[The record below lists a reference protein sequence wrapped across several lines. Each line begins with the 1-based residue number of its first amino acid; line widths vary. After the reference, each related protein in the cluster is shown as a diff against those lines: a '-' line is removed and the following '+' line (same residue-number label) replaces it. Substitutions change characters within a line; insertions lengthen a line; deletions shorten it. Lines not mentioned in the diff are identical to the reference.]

1 MSMRI
6 IVSDSSCLI
15 DLHKCSLLHA
25 LLSLP
30 YEFLI
35 PNTLFEGELLS
46 FTPSEKRS
54 IIRAGLR
61 VVDIPGKDVLKAQA
75 IVRDAPRISIHDGF
89 ALVLSENHPN
99 AILMTGDEVLRRLA
113 TQRGIEV
120 HGVLWAIEEIEREQ
134 CAPREKLRAAL
145 EGFLPDP
152 TVRLPRR
159 ELTVMLKR
167 FEANEG
173 PTE

>member
-15 DLHKCSLLHA
+15 DLHKCSLLRA

-35 PNTLFEGELLS
+35 PNTLFEDELLS
-46 FTPSEKRS
+46 LTPSEKQS

-61 VVDIPGKDVLKAQA
+61 VVDIPGKDVLRAQA
-75 IVRDAPRISIHDGF
+75 LVRATPRISIHDGF
-89 ALVLSENHPN
+89 ALVLTESHPN
-99 AILMTGDEVLRRLA
+99 AMLMTGDEALKRLA
-113 TQRGIEV
+113 AQRGIEV
-120 HGVLWAIEEIEREQ
+120 HGVLWAIEEIDREQ
-134 CAPREKLRAAL
+134 CALRENLRAAL
-145 EGFLPDP
+145 EGFLNDP

-159 ELTVMLKR
+159 EITVMLKR
-167 FEANEG
+167 FDASAEPIE
-173 PTE
+173 

>member
-1 MSMRI
+1 MRI

-35 PNTLFEGELLS
+35 PNTLFEDELLS
-46 FTPSEKRS
+46 LTRSEKRS
-54 IIRAGLR
+54 IVCAGLR

-75 IVRDAPRISIHDGF
+75 IVRATPRISIHDGF
-89 ALVLSENHPN
+89 ALVLTESHPD
-99 AILMTGDEVLRRLA
+99 AILMTGDDSLRSLA

-120 HGVLWAIEEIEREQ
+120 HGVLWAIQEIERGES
-134 CAPREKLRAAL
+134 ATRKKLRAAL
-145 EGFLPDP
+145 ESFLDDP

-159 ELTVMLKR
+159 EITVMLKR
-167 FEANEG
+167 FEANAE
-173 PTE
+173 PSE